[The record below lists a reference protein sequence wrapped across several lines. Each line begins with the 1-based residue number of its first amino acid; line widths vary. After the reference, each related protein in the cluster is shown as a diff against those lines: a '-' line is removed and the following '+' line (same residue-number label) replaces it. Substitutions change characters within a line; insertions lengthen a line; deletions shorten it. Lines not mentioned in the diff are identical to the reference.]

1 MDRRGIT
8 YITINK
14 KNRTIIYYS
23 IKANYTS
30 QELY

>member
-1 MDRRGIT
+1 MDRREII

-14 KNRTIIYYS
+14 KNRAVIYYS

>member
-1 MDRRGIT
+1 MDRREII

-14 KNRTIIYYS
+14 KNRTIIYYT